1 MISFFDF
8 LKLNPRSFQKVYPT
22 INDNSLILWH
32 FLFKGY
38 TEQCW
43 ITSKVWSI
51 QQYGISKYK
60 TPSKKSLVWDP
71 LRPSRTETLHLRLT
85 LLIMGLRHK
94 YICISKFIHVQICI
108 CIYRKE
114 VGILYLAFS
123 VERKK
128 DDSIVKKL

>member
-1 MISFFDF
+1 M
-8 LKLNPRSFQKVYPT
+8 
-22 INDNSLILWH
+22 
-32 FLFKGY
+32 
-38 TEQCW
+38 
-43 ITSKVWSI
+43 
-51 QQYGISKYK
+51 
-60 TPSKKSLVWDP
+60 WDP

-128 DDSIVKKL
+128 DDSIVKKLISKICKSNLLTSSLQTRVN